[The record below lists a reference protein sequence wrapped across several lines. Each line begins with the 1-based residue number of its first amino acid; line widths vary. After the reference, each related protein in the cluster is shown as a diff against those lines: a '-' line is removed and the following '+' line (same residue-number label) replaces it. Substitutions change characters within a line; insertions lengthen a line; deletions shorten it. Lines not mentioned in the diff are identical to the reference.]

1 MDSFIHS
8 NEAKIYGIGNLETS
22 ALQLA
27 GFPQSNPISFDS
39 WCNQWNQWNQWNQSS
54 ARQTRMIRLRL
65 SLERS
70 GRRRLIAAGISSGDA
85 TIKSS
90 ETNPVNNYRRPVH

>member
-1 MDSFIHS
+1 
-8 NEAKIYGIGNLETS
+8 
-22 ALQLA
+22 
-27 GFPQSNPISFDS
+27 
-39 WCNQWNQWNQWNQSS
+39 
-54 ARQTRMIRLRL
+54 MIRLRL